1 MSDEFGVDLDEV
13 YKVID
18 AADVLVVRFH
28 IVPKRLLIDF
38 RTQAGVGP
46 LVKMVDPA
54 TSVEERFRS
63 IKELRP
69 QFSLPEKVMSFQ
81 WPRMTAVLVSSGVWD
96 YMVNR
101 VVALGGDESASEC
114 ARVLDEIKAAERAEV
129 ANAIRGNEH
138 YQTLWERQGA

>member
-28 IVPKRLLIDF
+28 IVPRRLLIDF
-38 RTQAGVGP
+38 RSQPGVGP
-46 LVKMVDPA
+46 LVKLVDPA
-54 TSVEERFRS
+54 NSVEERFRT

-69 QFSLPEKVMSFQ
+69 QFPLPEKVMSFQ
-81 WPRMTAVLVSSGVWD
+81 WPRMTGVLVSSGVWD

-101 VVALGGDESASEC
+101 VVAIGGDDFATECAHVLSEIESAERSE
-114 ARVLDEIKAAERAEV
+114 VS
-129 ANAIRGNEH
+129 NAIRGGDH
-138 YQTLWERQGA
+138 YQTLWERKGA

>member
-18 AADVLVVRFH
+18 AAEVLVVRFH

-38 RTQAGVGP
+38 RTRGGEKP

-54 TSVEERFRS
+54 SSVEERFRS

-69 QFSLPEKVMSFQ
+69 QLPLPEKVMSFQ

-96 YMVNR
+96 YMANR
-101 VVALGGDESASEC
+101 VVAVGGDELAAEC
-114 ARVLDEIKAAERAEV
+114 ARVLDEIKAAERLEV